1 MKLFG
6 IKKKKKKKDVF
17 EESLESPE
25 FMNFLKNLEQKDSFK
40 QEASNFVLF
49 WKAYKRIVGYGIRYA
64 SDKIK
69 RKNWREVYG
78 ILIGSI
84 ENNFVLIKDAIPM
97 IAGQRA
103 GVEYEDKQYVEMA
116 EIDYK
121 IYEKAIK
128 DKKNDFIIGWWHT
141 HPGFGF
147 FFSPIDSLTQ
157 LGYQTNNADAIGLIF
172 DHTEKNNHSLGISGL
187 RLKNTKRGI
196 PSGYEIVK
204 LFFNPE
210 KDILLEHIDKIIKEI
225 QENQSIIK
233 KKLTYIQDKIIN
245 RDIAN
250 LRKIY
255 GVIPIP
261 KTASN
266 DIPLWKQLEK
276 SYTWDDTES
285 ETQYLIPPFRQAL
298 EERIANYQ
306 KILKRLDDEGTF
318 ELYEQKRE
326 LFKKNILTLLE
337 KPRNLG
343 IMILKDLRNK
353 MKFLNA
359 FWDYL
364 DTEERLICNNAF
376 EQISIYTETINK
388 IEVKAFSKIG

>member
-6 IKKKKKKKDVF
+6 IKEKKKKKDTYN
-17 EESLESPE
+17 ESLESPE
-25 FMNFLKNLEQKDSFK
+25 FMSYLKKIEKDSSFK
-40 QEASNFVLF
+40 QEGSNFVLF

-69 RKNWREVYG
+69 RKKWREVYG
-78 ILIGSI
+78 ILVGSI
-84 ENNFVLIKDAIPM
+84 ENNFVFIKDAIPM

-103 GVEYEDKQYVEMA
+103 GVEYEDKQYVDMA

-121 IYEKAIK
+121 IYEKALK
-128 DKKNDFIIGWWHT
+128 DKKKDFIIGWWHT

-147 FFSPIDSLTQ
+147 FFSPVDSLTQ
-157 LGYQTNNADAIGLIF
+157 LGYQTNNPNAIGLIF

-187 RLKNTKRGI
+187 RLKNAEKGI
-196 PSGYEIVK
+196 PSGYEIVN

-210 KDILLEHIDKIIKEI
+210 KKIQLERINEVIKDIQK
-225 QENQSIIK
+225 NQSIIQ
-233 KKLTYIQDKIIN
+233 KKLTYIQEKIIN
-245 RDIAN
+245 RDIAK

-261 KTASN
+261 KTASD

-276 SYTWDDTES
+276 SYTWDATES

-306 KILKRLDDEGTF
+306 KILKRLDDEGNF
-318 ELYEQKRE
+318 ELYEQKKE
-326 LFKKNILTLLE
+326 LFKKNVLTLLE
-337 KPRNLG
+337 KPKNLC
-343 IMILKDLRNK
+343 IMLLKDLHNK
-353 MKFLNA
+353 MKFLNP

-364 DTEERLICNNAF
+364 DTNERLLCNNAF
-376 EQISIYTETINK
+376 NQISIYTETINK
-388 IEVKAFSKIG
+388 VEVNAFSKIG

>member
-157 LGYQTNNADAIGLIF
+157 LGYQTNNPDAIGLIF

-210 KDILLEHIDKIIKEI
+210 KDILLKRIDKVIKKT
-225 QENQSIIK
+225 QENQLIIK
-233 KKLTYIQDKIIN
+233 KKLTYIQEKIIN
-245 RDIAN
+245 RNIAK
-250 LRKIY
+250 LRKDY
-255 GVIPIP
+255 GVISIP
-261 KTASN
+261 KTDS
-266 DIPLWKQLEK
+266 DIHPLWKQLEK
-276 SYTWDDTES
+276 SYTWDATES
-285 ETQYLIPPFRQAL
+285 ETEYIIPPFRKAV
-298 EERIANYQ
+298 EEKIANYET
-306 KILKRLDDEGTF
+306 ILKRLNDNGNF
-318 ELYEQKRE
+318 ELYEQRKE
-326 LFKKNILTLLE
+326 VFKKNILTLLE
-337 KPRNLG
+337 KPKNVC

-376 EQISIYTETINK
+376 KQIFIYTETINK